1 MRLVVRFHVIAVGK
15 AKEPFFR
22 DGVAEYIRR
31 LTGMAEFIVTEV
43 VDERLPDNAGDAEK
57 IRILAKEGNRILSHV
72 RPQDLCI
79 VLDVGGKPMT
89 SEAFAHYL
97 NDAILEGNSRIAV
110 VIGGSLGIAP
120 EVRSR
125 ADLLLSFGLMTFPHQ
140 MARLILAEQVYR
152 AMMIN
157 AGRQYHR

>member
-1 MRLVVRFHVIAVGK
+1 MVRFQVIAVGK
-15 AKEPFFR
+15 AKEPFYR
-22 DGVAEYIRR
+22 DGVAEYSRR

-43 VDERLPDNAGDAEK
+43 ADERLPDNAGEAEK
-57 IRILAKEGNRILSHV
+57 TRILAKEGGRILSLI

-79 VLDVGGKPMT
+79 VLDVNGRTMT
-89 SEAFAHYL
+89 SEAFARYL
-97 NDAILEGNSRIAV
+97 NDAILEGKSRITC

-120 EVRSR
+120 DVRSR
-125 ADLLLSFGLMTFPHQ
+125 ADLLLSFGPMTFPHQ

-152 AMMIN
+152 AAMIN

>member
-1 MRLVVRFHVIAVGK
+1 MVRFQVIAVGK
-15 AKEPFFR
+15 AKEPFYR
-22 DGVAEYIRR
+22 DGVAEYSRR

-43 VDERLPDNAGDAEK
+43 ADERLPDNAGTADKA
-57 IRILAKEGNRILSHV
+57 RILSKEGSRILSHV

-79 VLDVGGKPMT
+79 VLDVGGKQMT
-89 SEAFAHYL
+89 SEAFARYL
-97 NDAILEGNSRIAV
+97 NDAILEGNSRISV

-125 ADLLLSFGLMTFPHQ
+125 ADLLLSFGHMTFPHQ

>member
-1 MRLVVRFHVIAVGK
+1 MSVAVRFNVIAVGK
-15 AKEPFFR
+15 AKEPFYR
-22 DGVAEYIRR
+22 NGVAEYARR

-43 VDERLPDNAGDAEK
+43 ADERLPDNAGAADKA
-57 IRILAKEGNRILSHV
+57 RILSKEGARILSHV

-79 VLDVGGKPMT
+79 VLDVGGEMMT
-89 SEAFAHYL
+89 SEAFARYL
-97 NDAILEGNSRIAV
+97 NDAILKGNSRISF

-125 ADLLLSFGLMTFPHQ
+125 ADVLLSFGVMTFPHQ

-152 AMMIN
+152 AAMIN

>member
-1 MRLVVRFHVIAVGK
+1 MVRFHVIAVGK
-15 AKEPFFR
+15 VKEPFYR
-22 DGVAEYIRR
+22 NGVAEYTRR

-43 VDERLPDNAGDAEK
+43 ADERLPDNAGAADRA
-57 IRILAKEGNRILSHV
+57 RILSKEGSRVLSHV

-79 VLDVGGKPMT
+79 VLDVGGKLMT
-89 SEAFAHYL
+89 SEAFAQYL
-97 NDAILEGNSRIAV
+97 KGAILEGNSRITV

-125 ADLLLSFGLMTFPHQ
+125 ADLLLSFGFMTFPHQ
-140 MARLILAEQVYR
+140 MARLILAEQIYR
-152 AMMIN
+152 AAMIN

>member
-1 MRLVVRFHVIAVGK
+1 MIRVHVIAVGK
-15 AKEPFFR
+15 AKEPFYR
-22 DGVAEYIRR
+22 DGVAEYARR

-43 VDERLPDNAGDAEK
+43 ADERLPDNAGTAEK
-57 IRILAKEGNRILSHV
+57 TRILAKEGSRILSHV

-79 VLDVGGKPMT
+79 VLDLGGKLMT
-89 SEAFAHYL
+89 SEAFARYL
-97 NDAILEGNSRIAV
+97 NDAILEGNSRITC

-125 ADLLLSFGLMTFPHQ
+125 ADLLLSFGPMTFPHQ

-152 AMMIN
+152 AAMIN
-157 AGRQYHR
+157 AHRQYHR